1 VYHKH
6 VELLDRALC
15 LFHLV
20 EYDNAVLADSMAVR
34 QRGRQIS
41 ASFRIRCGSVSSGGP
56 AIMLIGGAITTQVAI
71 SLILAITAGF
81 AQLFSP

>member
-1 VYHKH
+1 VYHQH
-6 VELLDRALC
+6 VELFSGALS

-20 EYDNAVLADSMAVR
+20 EYNNAVLAGSLAVR
-34 QRGRQIS
+34 RRDPQIS

-56 AIMLIGGAITTQVAI
+56 AIMLIGGAITMQVVI